1 MFLDGGNAMV
11 LENILLRRGVDAL
24 QGRLPP
30 GWSARLASTPGQATG
45 GVVRV
50 TAPDGRATELRAE
63 VKRRLDPRGAL
74 ELVEQLRAT
83 APAGPALAISSWM
96 SPATRARLVDAGVN
110 VLDLTENIHVV
121 LSDPGLFIDVTGADQ
136 DPSPEER
143 RATLK
148 GAKAARVVRSLCRV
162 RVPVGVRELAAIA
175 GTTPGYVSKLI
186 TMLDREAALTRTG
199 DGKVSS
205 VQLPRLLERWA
216 EDAPLSSRAMTSSWI
231 DPRGLDALLKRLAGA
246 GQRYAV
252 TGSLAAGRRAPV
264 AAPRLASVYVED
276 PDLFAKAV
284 GLRPAE
290 AGANVLLLVPKDE
303 AVLGEVWED
312 GGVLYAA
319 LPQVAADLLSGPGR
333 GPAEAEALIAWM
345 GSNEEVG
352 RG

>member
-1 MFLDGGNAMV
+1 M
-11 LENILLRRGVDAL
+11 
-24 QGRLPP
+24 
-30 GWSARLASTPGQATG
+30 
-45 GVVRV
+45 
-50 TAPDGRATELRAE
+50 
-63 VKRRLDPRGAL
+63 KRRLDPRGAL
-74 ELVEQLRAT
+74 ELVEQLRAS
-83 APAGPALAISSWM
+83 APDSPALAISSWM

-110 VLDLTENIHVV
+110 VLDLTGNIHVV
-121 LSDPGLFIDVTGADQ
+121 LSDPGLFIEVTGADQ

-216 EDAPLSSRAMTSSWI
+216 EDAPLSSRATTSSWI
-231 DPRGLDALLKRLAGA
+231 DPRGLDALLKRLATA

-252 TGSLAAGRRAPV
+252 TGSLAASRRAPV

-276 PDLFAKAV
+276 PELFANAV

-290 AGANVLLLVPKDE
+290 AGANVVLLVPEDE
-303 AVLGEVWED
+303 AVFDDVWEES
-312 GGVLYAA
+312 GVRYAA

-345 GSNEEVG
+345 GSNEEVW